1 MFQGKYDD
9 VLDNLV
15 PGFWRE
21 GFVGTVVGKSGIE
34 SSASAKSLS
43 TVIED
48 AEGTTEI
55 DYGIFKGTLLKLNET
70 DGIVFII
77 GYTDT
82 DILVSGVWEALEVCG
97 NGVQRSYS
105 HFL

>member
-1 MFQGKYDD
+1 M
-9 VLDNLV
+9 
-15 PGFWRE
+15 
-21 GFVGTVVGKSGIE
+21 GTVVGKSGIE

-97 NGVQRSYS
+97 NGVQKSYS